1 MFKTIFSSLIAQIYG
16 VSSQLQKRPFDSSL
30 NLSVHGLL
38 VVDAMQTFGRDF
50 ELLVASHKNLFM
62 DSRSGTIYDGSPQSP
77 PGTPDMSALSG
88 SGAGGLWGSG
98 VKVPLLGEILQRTS
112 SMTGSTANSG
122 QNSPILGGRK
132 LAGRRGSSGATSP
145 PHSSRPPSITAGS
158 PRASVS
164 IFPANPFFC
173 PTEENSEALITFE
186 YMDVSPLC
194 PTSTGERCPAVEI
207 G

>member
-1 MFKTIFSSLIAQIYG
+1 MRSHLPVPLSPQIYG
-16 VSSQLQKRPFDSSL
+16 VSSQVQKRPFDSSL

-77 PGTPDMSALSG
+77 PGTPDMSVMSASG
-88 SGAGGLWGSG
+88 GGGGGGAPEGGLWGSG
-98 VKVPLLGEILQRTS
+98 IKVPLLGDILQRTS
-112 SMTGSTANSG
+112 SMTGGSAANSG
-122 QNSPILGGRK
+122 QSSPILGARK
-132 LAGRRGSSGATSP
+132 MGRRGSSS
-145 PHSSRPPSITAGS
+145 SSRPPSITTGS

-164 IFPANPFFC
+164 LFPSNPFFC

-194 PTSTGERCPAVEI
+194 PTNTGR
-207 G
+207 